1 MTYEDNDNEFSFV
14 KRKKELQSL
23 YNDFKSALSQIQSL
37 PSDDI
42 NEIDQKSLYLA
53 EENDESTSIKHKN
66 YEIRSILRELQALK
80 SETLEIKELLQ
91 QSARG
96 KQRIR
101 ILQIIDKVDTLIQVL
116 SSHSAR
122 AEALLTS
129 FQ

>member
-1 MTYEDNDNEFSFV
+1 MTYEDNDNEFSFI

-23 YNDFKSALSQIQSL
+23 YKDFKSALSQIQSL

-116 SSHSAR
+116 SSHTAR